1 MRVRSAFAIQR
12 DVVFA
17 IFIREMN
24 SRFATYSFGNAWLLV
39 EPLLMMAIFITL
51 FGFRGIQT
59 FANLEPAVF
68 IMISF
73 VPFRLLWNGTMRQ
86 NMAAANAK
94 GLLGFRQVRLF
105 DIYLARSLI
114 EAGVYLVVA
123 TLLTA
128 ILLWFDFDA
137 IPDDPIRVLGYAAV
151 LWLFA
156 ASFGI
161 LASML
166 SSIAKEVEKAIAI
179 LTLPLMI
186 ASAVIYPMTIVPPS
200 YYIYFEY
207 NPLVHAVELLRE
219 SWVENYESPIAD
231 SSFLISCTFV
241 LMAVSIAAYRLYWRR
256 VVAS

>member
-24 SRFATYSFGNAWLLV
+24 TRFATYSFGNIWLLI
-39 EPLLMMAIFITL
+39 EPLMMMSVFILL
-51 FGFRGIQT
+51 FGFRGIET
-59 FANLEPAVF
+59 LANLEPAVF

-86 NMAAANAK
+86 NMAAPSAK

-105 DIYLARSLI
+105 DIYLARTLI
-114 EAGVYLVVA
+114 EGGVYVTVA
-123 TLLTA
+123 SILT
-128 ILLWFDFDA
+128 IGLLWFDFDA
-137 IPDDPIRVLGYAAV
+137 VPHDVMLVLGYASI

-166 SSIAKEVEKAIAI
+166 ASIAKEIEKAISI
-179 LTLPLMI
+179 LTFPLML
-186 ASAVIYPMTIVPPS
+186 ASAVIYPMTIVPPV
-200 YYIYFEY
+200 YYVYFEF

-219 SWVENYESPIAD
+219 AWIENYDSPIAD
-231 SSFLISCTFV
+231 FDFLASCTLV
-241 LMAVSIAAYRLYWRR
+241 LMAISIAAYRLYWKR